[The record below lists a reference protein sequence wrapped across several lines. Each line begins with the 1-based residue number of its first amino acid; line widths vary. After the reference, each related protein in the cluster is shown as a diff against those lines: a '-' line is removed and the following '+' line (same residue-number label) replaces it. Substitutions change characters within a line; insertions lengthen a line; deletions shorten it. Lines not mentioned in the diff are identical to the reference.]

1 MPLGPFARSSIQ
13 RHQPATSA
21 GTWPYCRWRT
31 AGLVGPH
38 SFSNA
43 QSPIRLRNNRI
54 SQPAEHGGPRVE
66 EPEGAATKRIIVA
79 ARAEHLLAI
88 KVEIVPLTEAQNV
101 DLTWYVGLDAQGTR
115 RS

>member
-21 GTWPYCRWRT
+21 GTWPCCRWRT
-31 AGLVGPH
+31 AGLASPH

-54 SQPAEHGGPRVE
+54 SQPAEQPAEHGGPRVE
-66 EPEGAATKRIIVA
+66 EPECAATKRIIVA
-79 ARAEHLLAI
+79 ARVEHLLAI
-88 KVEIVPLTEAQNV
+88 KAEIVPLTEAQNV
-101 DLTWYVGLDAQGTR
+101 DL
-115 RS
+115 